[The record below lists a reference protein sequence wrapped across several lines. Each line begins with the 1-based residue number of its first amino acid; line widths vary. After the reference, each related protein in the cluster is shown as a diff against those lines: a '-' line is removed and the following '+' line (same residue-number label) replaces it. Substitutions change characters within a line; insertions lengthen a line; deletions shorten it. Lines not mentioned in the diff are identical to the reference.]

1 MARQLWTRDELIVT
15 FNLYCKL
22 PFGKYH
28 RGNRQVI
35 ELAQLLGRTPSA
47 VAMKLCNFASHDP
60 THQRRGVGGLKN
72 SSRSDELIWNE
83 FNANWDALAVE
94 SEQSLENMKCAA
106 SDAVAS
112 ATALPILEELVP
124 DAATEA
130 QRLMTVRLLQR
141 FFRLTILAGYGTRC
155 CVCSLNC
162 GSLLVASHIVPWAVR
177 PELRVNPRNGL
188 CLCAIHDKAFD
199 RGLITVS
206 DTFTV
211 RLSESIRRCLP
222 SRVIDSVFTVYHDVP
237 IQLPEKFRPDPEF
250 LRYHNENVF
259 SA

>member
-1 MARQLWTRDELIVT
+1 MAGQLWTRDELIVA

-72 SSRSDELIWNE
+72 SSRSDEVIWNE
-83 FNANWDALAVE
+83 FNSDWDTLAVE
-94 SEQSLENMKCAA
+94 SEQALDNLKATRAGTAA
-106 SDAVAS
+106 TLVAP
-112 ATALPILEELVP
+112 PIVEDPTP
-124 DAATEA
+124 DAATEV
-130 QRLMTVRLLQR
+130 QRLTVVRLRQR
-141 FFRLTILAGYGTRC
+141 FFRITILAGYGTRC
-155 CVCSLNC
+155 CICSLNC

-199 RGLITVS
+199 RGLITVR

-211 RLSESIRRCLP
+211 RVSDAIRRCEP
-222 SRVIDSVFTVYHDVP
+222 SEVVESVFTAYPGQSHLNG
-237 IQLPEKFRPDPEF
+237 QELP
-250 LRYHNENVF
+250 
-259 SA
+259 